1 MFFFSHRLPPKAVK
15 RYPHS
20 GFREMQRQ
28 VEDQL
33 GPPFSRHVHPA
44 ASPTVKPESHDPPPL
59 CAWGE
64 RQWSRSRGAPRS
76 NLVAQPVGITAWSRV
91 FVNKVKWI
99 KRSSY
104 GQAGFPLLQRRVLLH
119 PPALAPG
126 RKRKRRS

>member
-15 RYPHS
+15 RCPHI
-20 GFREMQRQ
+20 GYREMQRQ

-33 GPPFSRHVHPA
+33 GPSFSHHVHPA

-76 NLVAQPVGITAWSRV
+76 NLVAQPVGTSGWTRQHPGQGHPTQ
-91 FVNKVKWI
+91 
-99 KRSSY
+99 SY
-104 GQAGFPLLQRRVLLH
+104 ILASPVTQWLVARPCAG
-119 PPALAPG
+119 G
-126 RKRKRRS
+126 D

>member
-15 RYPHS
+15 RCPHI
-20 GFREMQRQ
+20 GYREMQRQ

-33 GPPFSRHVHPA
+33 GPSFSRHVHPA

-76 NLVAQPVGITAWSRV
+76 NLVAQPVGISA
-91 FVNKVKWI
+91 
-99 KRSSY
+99 
-104 GQAGFPLLQRRVLLH
+104 LLIARTSGKKSVREL
-119 PPALAPG
+119 
-126 RKRKRRS
+126 